1 MIVKVLPV
9 GMLRTNCYI
18 VADEYMKEAVVIDPG
33 SKPEKIM
40 EALDELDVTVKYI
53 VFTHGH
59 YDHIVAAHY
68 VQQPTEARI
77 LMHRADEPYLTK
89 DAVSKYG
96 RYTTAGYV
104 EVHPDEFL
112 EDGDTF
118 TVGDLEFR
126 VISTPGHTPGSI
138 CLVCGDYLFAG
149 DTLFKGTCGRWDLV
163 GGDEDAMMKSL
174 KLLARLEGDYKV
186 LPGHES
192 ATTLQ
197 YERENNKIMIEA
209 MSKE

>member
-33 SKPEKIM
+33 SKPEKILD
-40 EALDELDVTVKYI
+40 ALEELDVSVKYI

-68 VQQPTEARI
+68 VQQPTGARL
-77 LMHRADEPYLTK
+77 LMHKGDEPYLTTE
-89 DAVSKYG
+89 AVSKHG

-104 EVHPDEFL
+104 EVHPDDFL
-112 EDGDTF
+112 ADGDTF
-118 TVGDLEFR
+118 TVGDLEFQ
-126 VISTPGHTPGSI
+126 VLNTPGHSPGSI
-138 CLVCGDYLFAG
+138 CLLCGEYMFSG
-149 DTLFKGTCGRWDLV
+149 DTLFKGTCGRWDLI
-163 GGDEDAMMKSL
+163 GGDQDTMMQSL
-174 KLLARLEGDYKV
+174 KRLAELPGDYKV

-197 YERENNKIMIEA
+197 YERDTNRLMQEA
-209 MSKE
+209 LAK